1 MPAILLSEPSCHP
14 ASSPSKVEGPIRVQ
28 DGSGVGM
35 FAIQGGASMKKLDPA
50 ITDYYDQEVVK
61 MIAEK
66 YGYSPITDTI
76 DHWGTMGYIKKNK
89 LCRAKN
95 GRVLI
100 ERKSIDAFYRQCGC
114 TPPA

>member
-1 MPAILLSEPSCHP
+1 MKETNSTAPEAERLQKTEPTTWFSRKEAARYAHV
-14 ASSPSKVEGPIRVQ
+14 S
-28 DGSGVGM
+28 
-35 FAIQGGASMKKLDPA
+35 
-50 ITDYYDQEVVK
+50 
-61 MIAEK
+61 
-66 YGYSPITDTI
+66 TDTI
-76 DHWGTMGYIKKNK
+76 DHWGTMGYIKKIK